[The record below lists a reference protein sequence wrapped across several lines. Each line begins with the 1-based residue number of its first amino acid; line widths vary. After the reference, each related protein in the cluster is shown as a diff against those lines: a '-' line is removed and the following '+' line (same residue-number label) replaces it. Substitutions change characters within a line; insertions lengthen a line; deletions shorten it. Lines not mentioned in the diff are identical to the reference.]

1 MGKILEYS
9 DLGGP
14 PAGADLLFIGDYSAS
29 ATNPTTKHVSITN
42 LNKKYQIWAAD
53 GTGLKVTDDGG
64 TYGLHLHDGG
74 NIGVGPGAA
83 TTPGAFLSVRGA
95 ADSNLTLANF
105 LNPSATTDGKYQQII
120 FGTDAANDKSVV
132 FRYYY
137 STTDDA
143 STFRIQSYE
152 DAVAANQIGLHL
164 KGDGNVGVGTIDPEF
179 NLEVEG
185 DFGVYDDNYGV
196 MVDASLGEL
205 HGIYR
210 GGGSTAS
217 GPLHLN
223 RGAGGDVWLMYGDGS
238 SPALKVEST
247 DKKISIG
254 HGTATARLDVK
265 EADGASTPVLKLHNA
280 ASGTPYTAIQFT
292 TGSNSEY
299 LIWDGSSL
307 AIKNTIGAIG
317 AGSVNF
323 GTTGKIAINQAV
335 GTRNLEASET
345 SGEGIVASLNS
356 TSSGKGSK
364 ILFVNTTDSA
374 SVNQSQ
380 GFGFRSNL
388 GGTQTVSWFG
398 GVYRPSGGANNYFAL
413 NYIGATSS
421 ADTQYAIDTTLT
433 SNEMYLDSS
442 GNVTFKGNVA
452 GHAFYDKGGT
462 TVGNYCRGRFLQT
475 FSVPYY
481 ADVNNRFS
489 PLLAA
494 PFDRTA
500 DTSGSTI
507 TAKWASIAPHD
518 GRIQSIR
525 ASAKNNASDQTN
537 MTVYVYTGAS
547 LPSGTELSTSDSAYM
562 QGYDGG
568 GATSNSQLHLSASAN
583 QKVTLGYSDFGGSS
597 AGGQTNLNFS
607 QGDYL
612 MFSFDCDSGNAN
624 LNVQFT
630 VEFYID
636 DTL

>member
-1 MGKILEYS
+1 MGKILQYP
-9 DLGGP
+9 DLGAP
-14 PAGADLLFIGDYSAS
+14 PAITDLLFIGDYSDAPL
-29 ATNPTTKHVSITN
+29 NPVTKHVSINN

-74 NIGVGPGAA
+74 NIGVGPGAL
-83 TTPGAFLSVRGA
+83 TTPGALLSVRGA
-95 ADSNLTLANF
+95 SDANLTLANF

-143 STFRIQSYE
+143 STLRIQSFE
-152 DAVAANQIGLHL
+152 DAAAANQIGLHL

-254 HGTATARLDVK
+254 HGTAAARLDIK

-280 ASGTPYTAIQFT
+280 ASGTPYTAMQLT
-292 TGSNSEY
+292 TSSNSQY
-299 LIWDGSSL
+299 LFWDGSSL

-364 ILFVNTTDSA
+364 ILFVNTTNSA

-413 NYIGATSS
+413 NYIGAASS

-433 SNEMYLDSS
+433 NNEMYLDSS

-452 GHAFYDKGGT
+452 GGAFYDKGGT
-462 TVGNYCRGRFLQT
+462 TAGNYCRGRFVQT
-475 FSVPYY
+475 FSFPFETTYGS
-481 ADVNNRFS
+481 NNRYGPMFS
-489 PLLAA
+489 APRDTTNNHTDNITKAFAA
-494 PFDRTA
+494 
-500 DTSGSTI
+500 
-507 TAKWASIAPHD
+507 KAPVA
-518 GRIQSIR
+518 GRILRIDLSVE
-525 ASAKNNASDQTN
+525 ASEALNLKPYIFSGNTAALNAL
-537 MTVYVYTGAS
+537 GGS
-547 LPSGTELSTSDSAYM
+547 LT
-562 QGYDGG
+562 
-568 GATSNSQLHLSASAN
+568 TSNSADYN
-583 QKVTLGYSDFGGSS
+583 
-597 AGGQTNLNFS
+597 AGGGVLAITGSGTDLSTDFTIGYDDFDEKATYLDFN
-607 QGDYL
+607 QGDFL
-612 MFSFDCDSGNAN
+612 VMMMNTSTGNADI
-624 LNVQFT
+624 NVTVT
-630 VEFYID
+630 VEFNIPD
-636 DTL
+636 ATLVP